1 MSEKPASTL
10 NGYLMLV
17 VGLALLV
24 AAGVILYYNSHNSP
38 YVGLSIAFL
47 IIAAFV
53 FSGLFIVNPNEAKV
67 MILFGSYAGSVRKNG
82 FFWVNPFFIKKNFSL
97 RALMFITAPLI
108 LLVLPFFVKKNFSLR
123 ARNLSGQKLKVN
135 DKVGNPIEIAAVIVW
150 QISDTFKAA
159 FEVDDYEQYV
169 IIQSEAAVRHLAQ
182 SYPYDS
188 FEDEGRE
195 EGLTLRSGASQVN
208 KLLEGEL
215 QERLSRAGVKVIEA
229 RLSHLAYAPEI
240 AEAMLRRQQATA
252 VVAARTRIVQGAVS
266 MVEMALNQLSERHL
280 VELDEERRASMVSN
294 LLVVLCSESAA
305 SPVINTGTLYQ

>member
-1 MSEKPASTL
+1 MSEKSAGKL

-17 VGLALLV
+17 AGIILV
-24 AAGVILYYNSHNSP
+24 VAGVLLEYFGHGHSTYPAIGAVVL
-38 YVGLSIAFL
+38 
-47 IIAAFV
+47 IAAIFLLR
-53 FSGLFIVNPNEAKV
+53 GLFIVNPNDAKV
-67 MILFGSYAGSVRKNG
+67 MVLFGSYSGTARRNG
-82 FFWVNPFFIKKNFSL
+82 FFWANPFYRKK
-97 RALMFITAPLI
+97 T
-108 LLVLPFFVKKNFSLR
+108 FSLR

-135 DKVGNPIEIAAVIVW
+135 DHVGNPIEIAAVVVW
-150 QISDTFKAA
+150 RVEDTFKAA

-169 IIQSEAAVRHLAQ
+169 VIQSEAAVRHLAQ

-188 FEDEGRE
+188 FEDEDTE
-195 EGLTLRSGASQVN
+195 EGLTLRSSADEVN

-215 QERLSRAGVKVIEA
+215 QERLDRAGVRVVEA

-266 MVEMALNQLSERHL
+266 MVEMALHQLSERNL
-280 VELDEERRASMVSN
+280 VDFDEERRAAMVSN

-305 SPVINTGTLYQ
+305 SPVINAGTLYQ